1 MDLLDTCQ
9 TESCQIRLT
18 IVSVLTALILIF
30 FSSSFSFISTRKHA
44 HTLTLTLTC
53 PRDHF
58 LVSTKNL
65 TVSIDVDVFTTRPN
79 LDWFSLLVLFY
90 LLSLISFSPLYLY
103 ILDADLGLVLPS
115 FLGVFFFF
123 FFFSRLIVAF
133 FMIPP
138 CCVVCNLAR
147 VAKKWWSG
155 GERWR
160 GLERVGRAEKTGA
173 NLRGWAR
180 CWLMGEMLRSGGSCE
195 PVCKHSMCECGKM
208 AKLGLQSWS
217 FTNSTMLKN

>member
-79 LDWFSLLVLFY
+79 LD
-90 LLSLISFSPLYLY
+90 
-103 ILDADLGLVLPS
+103 
-115 FLGVFFFF
+115 
-123 FFFSRLIVAF
+123 
-133 FMIPP
+133 
-138 CCVVCNLAR
+138 
-147 VAKKWWSG
+147 
-155 GERWR
+155 
-160 GLERVGRAEKTGA
+160 
-173 NLRGWAR
+173 
-180 CWLMGEMLRSGGSCE
+180 
-195 PVCKHSMCECGKM
+195 
-208 AKLGLQSWS
+208 
-217 FTNSTMLKN
+217 